1 MKKIIEFLKRPK
13 GWFLAL
19 AYALAAVF
27 VGFSLACVALD
38 KGGWYAYAAYALAAL
53 SLAYSVYTLVK
64 FGADIKKQSVAAP
77 RKYRFTAR
85 ILDDFA
91 YRTLFFSVAAFL
103 LNAAFAIFEGV
114 LAVVGHSVWY
124 GALAAYY
131 LVLSGVRLGVVLYG
145 AKTDRSDRKK
155 CAKIY
160 RACGISLLVLT
171 LALSAAV
178 VQMVLYDKAFTY
190 AGTMIYA
197 AAAYAFLKLSLAIR
211 NLVRAKR
218 YDDAVVQ
225 SLRNIN
231 FAAALVSLLGLQTAL
246 ISAFSDG
253 GMFIMNAVSGG
264 AVCLLI
270 IGTGI
275 FMIARAS
282 VALKEDS
289 YVGRK

>member
-1 MKKIIEFLKRPK
+1 VKKIIEFLKRPK

-19 AYALAAVF
+19 AYALTAVF

-64 FGADIKKQSVAAP
+64 FGADIKKQSVAAL

-131 LVLSGVRLGVVLYG
+131 LVLSGVRLGV
-145 AKTDRSDRKK
+145 
-155 CAKIY
+155 
-160 RACGISLLVLT
+160 
-171 LALSAAV
+171 
-178 VQMVLYDKAFTY
+178 VLYDKAFTY

-264 AVCLLI
+264 AVCFLI

-275 FMIARAS
+275 FMIAKAS